1 MGTGAVCGCC
11 LRLRLKETNGERVCF
26 FVASTGEVKKVDM
39 VKGAGEAA
47 VKNNGAGSSAGA
59 ISITFWSGCG
69 FPKTRLRFKVR

>member
-47 VKNNGAGSSAGA
+47 VKNNGASAGT